1 MYGFCH
7 VGSSYFMFHEQSFAY
22 TNFNDGHEL
31 SKTFSLATQVLAIP
45 LDNENTLWCRQF

>member
-1 MYGFCH
+1 
-7 VGSSYFMFHEQSFAY
+7 MFHEQSFAY

-45 LDNENTLWCRQF
+45 LDNENTL